1 MENLLMLIVK
11 LKNSYMHMKQ
21 ITIQQKKED
30 YAFWE
35 GQQKS
40 IINWALNENG
50 FNKIE
55 DLPKINQVGQI
66 ILTGLVIVA
75 DWLAS
80 NDEYFPLIDI
90 SEDLVDNT
98 NRKENDWSKWFKTYV
113 WEPDNKIDDVKGIL
127 EKLN

>member
-1 MENLLMLIVK
+1 
-11 LKNSYMHMKQ
+11 MKQ